1 VENLPARVQIT
12 RFGGP
17 DVTGTSDLRA
27 SEILGVTRRRIEIFA
42 DAGDAWRFAAS
53 IKSVSEDAAQ
63 EYEGRAVLELIQNG
77 HDAIGSASP
86 GRINVLLD
94 LAADAALYVAN
105 DGEPFSWANFKALI
119 EVGLSD
125 KGPGEGIGNKGL
137 GFRSVLGLSDHPEV
151 YSRDPDDPADSRL
164 SGYSFRFP
172 AAAEMAALTDD
183 EDLGRRLADEVSPLN
198 LPVPASAEDPEVLK
212 FASDGFA
219 TVIKLPLRDDR
230 AVADARRQI
239 EVLAN
244 AEAPV
249 LLFLT
254 RIMSLEFTV
263 RTDTGE
269 ADSTVLTR
277 SEVPTSLLGSGSEV
291 KEVDLGPQGRYVLAR
306 RQTSPEA
313 LRDAIRR
320 SVEARQVDARW
331 LDWDGEAW
339 VAVAVPLGVPGGAGT
354 IYTFLPTQQPS
365 PSAAHVHA
373 PFFAKLARREVNVD
387 VALNDYLMGEIA
399 AVSLSLLRL
408 LRDAGEH
415 EAAAPLVVDLAAW
428 SPGLHRFLSRACEQ
442 AGTSLRNE
450 RLVPLA
456 GGAEWSS
463 LEEAYAWP
471 TRLSGL
477 SVVTPEALV
486 AIGCPVLD
494 PGIGQDRQ
502 QRLVDLHGA
511 VIEAGMEPSA
521 GTLAGWSESLAA
533 AMQSAGGTDL
543 DSWAGFYDDLAAAFQ
558 WTAAELRGRKIIL
571 DQESRLQPAMG
582 AEPEDRR
589 ARQLFFAPS
598 ADDEEGDTVA
608 VKLPRPLA
616 ARVAFTHPGIPWNLP
631 GPVRRRRPGRTF
643 LEDKGLVREYR
654 TDQLLAVLRDLLAG
668 RPSDRVR
675 AAALQFAFSIYPSLN
690 AAQQAGLASIP
701 FAVPTIS
708 GDWRR
713 ATACGFSR
721 SWETE
726 GGQLLDRLLAAATES
741 TPGLQL
747 LRQQVII
754 GPADWP
760 VSVRDR
766 ARWERFLRSI
776 GVHDGLPVT
785 RTAVQG
791 GQGTYLWPQY
801 LSPGLGLSTSVA
813 EAWAQDVAEHWDG
826 GLHRYTR
833 YQFSAPIATLPGAGE
848 IEALDDAARETY
860 APLLARGLATW
871 PPAVFEV
878 RVSRP
883 ERRQDQQDAHT
894 WPTPA
899 SAYLRHGEWLPVD
912 NPDDDGE
919 WSFVRPGDAWLSVAG
934 QLPRF
939 VPQIKLPVRAIV
951 TGEAALRRLRTL
963 GVRVWDEP
971 AYCGQVLRQLPE
983 LLYSG
988 RVAAHDVAS
997 FKKQCRQAWVHLIE
1011 DHARWPWQSGEVPT
1025 FVVTE
1030 QARLRA
1036 LKLEPGITVFVPDEA
1051 DEVKQALFGMTTQ
1064 PVLVVDPDRG
1074 QDVAALL
1081 RSQGYEAVRTSEVP
1095 VAVFADDQLVIADP
1109 GLPSLIAEGRQ
1120 WVSTVVA
1127 LVADLKAGPF
1137 MRHTEQS
1144 IRRLLDRLRNIR
1156 FARPQSVRIM
1166 FGQDEIEPPEQM
1178 TSLPIDDQDAPTV
1191 VTWGSYGSVYEEME
1205 TCADAIAVLIGQP
1218 QLAAEMQLAFTR
1230 LGRLHPGGPP
1240 AEFDDQALAA
1250 ALQVSEGQI
1259 REARDSLRGPLLDV
1273 LERARVLLAYF
1284 GDTRAVASFDTLAQG
1299 ATQEE
1304 AITAAL
1310 AAFEDL
1316 LPMKPGDL
1324 VAACRE
1330 HPGFAAL
1337 RDALDL
1343 DFARYN
1349 HALASVDPPHPQL
1362 RHPERHARAMAQ
1374 FTETH
1379 RQAILYR
1386 LREAYLPVALRAGD
1400 LTDYG
1405 KARNL
1410 EGVDPDP
1417 AWLDLYAEPP
1427 VEIVAGQ
1434 VGRWLAAHGADTD
1447 LAHQS
1452 SLADVSELRSRN
1464 FTALDAIA
1472 RDADFRV
1479 RAWARK
1485 HGTDVPAGWNAP
1497 ATSARSALEQ
1507 SYLADFFELAAD
1519 QILGVMADA
1528 LGWPD
1533 QMSRTLDLDELGL
1546 VSADLLSREEEAAGE
1561 RQQRHHERTHL
1572 HIDGR
1577 EVSVE
1582 TANLRALADEITA
1595 GLDEGLLAQSGK
1607 ATLAAMPS
1615 RRTPRPRSEGGDGL
1629 TVARLP
1635 GMSEEQKTAVGLVGE
1650 VVARAWLERHYS
1662 SVEWVS
1668 GYRNIVLGGN
1678 AGSDSHG
1685 YDFIA
1690 SRTVGRRL
1698 YFEVKAFTDDVLETV
1713 EFELGETEVV
1723 AAQQHRDAYRIVLV
1737 SAALDSSSRR
1747 ILELPNPLGARGS
1760 GRYTLL
1766 GRGLRYRCSFG
1777 MPLG

>member
-1 VENLPARVQIT
+1 MT
-12 RFGGP
+12 GGA
-17 DVTGTSDLRA
+17 DLRA

-77 HDAIGSASP
+77 HDAIGSGSP
-86 GRINVLLD
+86 GRIHVLLD
-94 LAADAALYVAN
+94 LAADPALYVAN

-151 YSRDPDDPADSRL
+151 YSRDPDDPADRRL

-172 AAAEMAALTDD
+172 TAAEMAALTDD
-183 EDLGRRLADEVSPLN
+183 EDLGRRLANEVSPLN

-212 FASDGFA
+212 FASDGFV

-239 EVLAN
+239 EALAD

-263 RTDTGE
+263 RADTGE

-277 SEVPTSLLGSGSEV
+277 SEVPTSLLGCGSEV
-291 KEVDLGPQGRYVLAR
+291 KEVDLGSQGRYLLAR

-313 LRDAIRR
+313 LKDAIRR

-339 VAVAVPLGVPGGAGT
+339 VGVAVPLGAPSGAGT

-399 AVSLSLLRL
+399 AASLSLLRS
-408 LRDAGEH
+408 LRDTGDH
-415 EAAAPLVVDLAAW
+415 ETAALFVVDLAAW
-428 SPGLHRFLSRACEQ
+428 SPGYHRFLSRACEQ
-442 AGTSLRNE
+442 AGSSLRTE
-450 RLVPLA
+450 GLVPLA
-456 GGAEWSS
+456 GKAEWSS

-471 TRLSGL
+471 ARLSGL
-477 SVVTPEALV
+477 SVVTPEALA
-486 AIGCPVLD
+486 AIGCPILD
-494 PGIGQDRQ
+494 PRVGQDRQ
-502 QRLVDLHGA
+502 KRLADLHQA
-511 VIEAGMEPSA
+511 VIEAGMEPSLQ
-521 GTLAGWSESLAA
+521 TLADWSESLAS
-533 AMQSAGGTDL
+533 AMQSAG
-543 DSWAGFYDDLAAAFQ
+543 DSEREAWAGFYDDLAIAFQ
-558 WTAAELRGRKIIL
+558 WSPAELRGRKIIL

-582 AEPEDRR
+582 AEAEERR

-616 ARVAFTHPGIPWNLP
+616 ARVAFTHPGISWNLP

-654 TDQLLAVLRDLLAG
+654 TDQLLAVLRDLLAR
-668 RPSDRVR
+668 RPSDKVR

-690 AAQQAGLASIP
+690 TAQQASLTRIP

-713 ATACGFSR
+713 ATASAFPR

-726 GGQLLDRLLAAATES
+726 GGKLLDRLLAAATES
-741 TPGLQL
+741 TPALQS
-747 LRQQVII
+747 LRQHVIA

-760 VSVRDR
+760 VPVRDR

-785 RTAVQG
+785 RTALQG

-801 LSPGLGLSTSVA
+801 FSAGLGLTQGVA
-813 EAWAQDVAEHWDG
+813 EAWGEDVAERWDG
-826 GLHRYTR
+826 GRHRYTR
-833 YQFSAPIATLPGAGE
+833 YQFSAPIVTLPGAGE

-860 APLLARGLATW
+860 ARLLARGLATW
-871 PPAVFEV
+871 PPEVFEV

-883 ERRQDQQDAHT
+883 ERRQDQQDVHT

-919 WSFVRPGDAWLSVAG
+919 SSFVRPGDAWLSVAG

-939 VPQIKLPVRAIV
+939 VPQIRLPVRTIV

-963 GVRVWDEP
+963 GVCVWDEP
-971 AYCGQVLRQLPE
+971 AYCGHVLRQLPE
-983 LLYSG
+983 FLDAG

-997 FKKQCRQAWVHLIE
+997 FKKQCRQAWGHLIE
-1011 DHARWPWQSGEVPT
+1011 DHARWPWRSEEAPT
-1025 FVVTE
+1025 VVVTE

-1064 PVLVVDPDRG
+1064 PVLVVDADQG
-1074 QDVAALL
+1074 QEAAAML
-1081 RSQGYEAVRTSEVP
+1081 RSHGYEAVRTSEVP
-1095 VAVFADDQLVIADP
+1095 VAVFADEQLVAADP

-1127 LVADLKAGPF
+1127 LVAELKAGPF

-1144 IRRLLDRLRNIR
+1144 IRRLLDRLRSIR
-1156 FARPQSVRIM
+1156 LTRSQSVRIL

-1178 TSLPIDDQDAPTV
+1178 TSFPIDDQDAPTV
-1191 VTWGSYGSVYEEME
+1191 VAWGSYGSVYEDLE

-1230 LGRLHPGGPP
+1230 LGRLQPGAPP
-1240 AEFDDQALAA
+1240 AEFDDHALAA

-1259 REARDSLRGPLLDV
+1259 REARDSLRGPLFDV
-1273 LERARVLLAYF
+1273 LERVRVLLAYY
-1284 GDTRAVASFDTLAQG
+1284 GGTRAVASFDTLAQG
-1299 ATQEE
+1299 AMQEE

-1310 AAFEDL
+1310 AVFEHL
-1316 LPMKPGDL
+1316 LPMEPGDL

-1349 HALASVDPPHPQL
+1349 DALASVDPPHPPL

-1379 RQAILYR
+1379 RRAILDR
-1386 LREAYLPVALRAGD
+1386 LREAYLPVALDLGD
-1400 LTDYG
+1400 LADYG
-1405 KARNL
+1405 EARSL
-1410 EGVDPDP
+1410 DGIDADP

-1427 VEIVAGQ
+1427 GELVADQ
-1434 VGRWLAAHGADTD
+1434 VGKWLAAHGADTD
-1447 LAHQS
+1447 LARQS
-1452 SLADVSELRSRN
+1452 SLADVSDLRSRN
-1464 FTALDAIA
+1464 FTALDDVVRA
-1472 RDADFRV
+1472 ADPRV

-1485 HGTDVPAGWNAP
+1485 HGTAVPAGWNAP

-1507 SYLADFFELAAD
+1507 SYLADFFELTPD
-1519 QILGVMADA
+1519 QILSVIADA

-1533 QMSRTLDLDELGL
+1533 QMPRTLDLDKLEL
-1546 VSADLLSREEEAAGE
+1546 VAADLLSREDEAAE
-1561 RQQRHHERTHL
+1561 DRQRRHHEDTHL

-1582 TANLRALADEITA
+1582 TGNLSAIADEIAA
-1595 GLDEGLLAQSGK
+1595 GLDEDLLAQSGK

-1615 RRTPRPRSEGGDGL
+1615 RRTPRPGSHDGGGL

-1650 VVARAWLERHYS
+1650 VIARAWLERHYA

-1678 AGSDSHG
+1678 VGSDRHG

-1690 SRTVGRRL
+1690 SRAAGRRL
-1698 YFEVKAFTDDVLETV
+1698 YFEVKAFTGDVLEEV
-1713 EFELGETEVV
+1713 EFEFGETEVV
-1723 AAQQHRDAYRIVLV
+1723 AAQQHRDAYRILIVA
-1737 SAALDSSSRR
+1737 AALDSSSRR

-1766 GRGLRYRCSFG
+1766 GRGLRYRCCFAEL
-1777 MPLG
+1777 PLA